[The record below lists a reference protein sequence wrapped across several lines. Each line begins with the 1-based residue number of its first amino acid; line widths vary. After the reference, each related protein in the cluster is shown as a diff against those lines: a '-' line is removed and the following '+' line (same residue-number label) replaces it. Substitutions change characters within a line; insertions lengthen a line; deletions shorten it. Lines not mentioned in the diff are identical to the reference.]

1 MDDNVQLSELQHDAI
16 VELLNIGMGN
26 AARSLNEI
34 VNKEV
39 KLSIPSLELLT
50 RQEVANRLNTQPKA
64 KITTVKQHFNGPFW
78 GETFLLFPQEKSSE
92 LVKVFIKDDVP
103 QNMLA
108 ELEID
113 ALTEVGNIILNACI
127 SSLANNLTHE
137 LTSELPVFMTGTATE
152 VLGINATGKDEV
164 VMFLR
169 MDFAL
174 QSTDIEG
181 YVAFILEVPSIK
193 QFKISV
199 DKYLGKIGN

>member
-1 MDDNVQLSELQHDAI
+1 MDDNIRLSELQHDAI
-16 VELLNIGMGN
+16 VELLNIGMGK
-26 AARSLNEI
+26 AARSLSEI
-34 VNKEV
+34 VHEEI
-39 KLSIPSLELLT
+39 KLSTPSLELVT
-50 RQEVANRLNTQPKA
+50 RQMVANHLNTQPKA
-64 KITTVKQHFNGPFW
+64 NITAIKQHFNGPFW
-78 GETFLLFPQEKSSE
+78 GEAFLLFPPEKSLE

-113 ALTEVGNIILNACI
+113 ALMEVGNIILNACL

-152 VLGINATGKDEV
+152 VLENDATITNEV

-169 MDFAL
+169 MNFTL

-193 QFKISV
+193 QFKISI
-199 DKYLGKIGN
+199 DEYLGKIGN

>member
-1 MDDNVQLSELQHDAI
+1 MGDNIRLSELQHDAI
-16 VELLNIGMGN
+16 VELLNIGMGK
-26 AARSLNEI
+26 AARSLSEI
-34 VNKEV
+34 VHEEI
-39 KLSIPSLELLT
+39 KLSTPSLELVT
-50 RQEVANRLNTQPKA
+50 RQMVANHLNTA
-64 KITTVKQHFNGPFW
+64 NITAIKQHFNGPFW
-78 GETFLLFPQEKSSE
+78 GEAFLLFPSEKSLE

-152 VLGINATGKDEV
+152 VLEIKATITDEI

-169 MDFAL
+169 MNFTL
-174 QSTDIEG
+174 QSTNIEG

-193 QFKISV
+193 QFKISI
-199 DKYLGKIGN
+199 DEYLGKIGN

>member
-1 MDDNVQLSELQHDAI
+1 MDDNIRLSELQHDAI
-16 VELLNIGMGN
+16 VELLNIGMGK
-26 AARSLNEI
+26 AARSLSEI
-34 VNKEV
+34 VHEEI
-39 KLSIPSLELLT
+39 KLSTPSLELVT
-50 RQEVANRLNTQPKA
+50 RQMVANHLNTA
-64 KITTVKQHFNGPFW
+64 NITAVKQHFNGPFW
-78 GETFLLFPQEKSSE
+78 GEAFLLFPPEKSLE

-152 VLGINATGKDEV
+152 VLEIKATITDEI

-169 MDFAL
+169 MNFTL

-193 QFKISV
+193 QFKISI
-199 DKYLGKIGN
+199 DEYLGKIGN